1 VKQETAQ
8 TLSLMLIWLVVVLV
22 LLDSATLLPCSTV
35 TCDFKRVDLTSSA
48 DFEISK
54 SACSGDSFSLV
65 TPVDMTA
72 ILSVQAL
79 CSSSFLALVHV
90 DRCLWRDVDEPSFLL
105 DANGNGS
112 FFWANYE
119 PNSKGNVS
127 NCNAAAPDSWTE
139 PCSQLYVVG
148 DTNMFA
154 QDRVCTSDLNRRV
167 QCVVCGKRKET
178 VTTTSIATTN
188 SGGTTMVPT
197 TIMTRGSTATATSGT
212 QRRTDA
218 SMTPSTSTATSRTTS
233 ASPNTSVVNVTSR
246 ASTTTT
252 APDVDQT
259 PLIGGVVGG
268 IAALFVIAGLIFLV
282 VNKRRNRA
290 TPSSPAVPSSSP
302 TSEYARGVL
311 NDI

>member
-1 VKQETAQ
+1 
-8 TLSLMLIWLVVVLV
+8 MLVWLVVLV
-22 LLDSATLLPCSTV
+22 LLDSATPLPCSTA
-35 TCDFKRVDLTSSA
+35 TCDFKRVNLTSPA
-48 DFEISK
+48 DFQISK

-65 TPVDMTA
+65 TPVDVTA

-90 DRCLWRDVDEPSFLL
+90 DRCLWRDDDEPSFLL

-112 FFWANYE
+112 FFWATNE
-119 PNSKGNVS
+119 PNSKGNVP
-127 NCNAAAPDSWTE
+127 NCNAAAASYIWME
-139 PCSQLYVVG
+139 PCSQLYIVDG
-148 DTNMFA
+148 MNMFA
-154 QDRVCTSDLNRRV
+154 HDRVCTSDALRRAE
-167 QCVVCGKRKET
+167 CVVCGKRKET

-188 SGGTTMVPT
+188 SRGTTTVPT
-197 TIMTRGSTATATSGT
+197 TMMTPGSTATTATET

-218 SMTPSTSTATSRTTS
+218 SMTLSTSTATSRTTS

-282 VNKRRNRA
+282 VKNRRKRA
-290 TPSSPAVPSSSP
+290 APSSPEAASR
-302 TSEYARGVL
+302 TSEYASFSAPVEYGSPL
-311 NDI
+311 NSLT